1 MRRLNILMIGS
12 ANSFT
17 NRLIRQFNKEGH
29 RVSLLTGSSLT
40 SQKYPRVFERY
51 DFSYTSGVL
60 PEVFCSVSPDVTV
73 FAGAYDG
80 TFAWEDERNDAVSY
94 VTAVM
99 NILSAY
105 SETGKGR
112 LLYISSDAVFHEDD
126 ERLYSEEDEMSA
138 GNPHST
144 ALVQA
149 EDICRQYMADPGT
162 DIVIVRL
169 SGYYHLPK
177 EPENVDD
184 FVSEFCIDY
193 LKNGKVSV
201 PDSRLIMPMAGSD
214 AVFFISKLALAPTHR
229 FSVYHLAS
237 GERLTAAELKSM
249 IAEAAKQCGY
259 TIPTG
264 GRASAGAEEG
274 KGLSAWIRR
283 FLERRADR
291 GRDNEPNLKSKN
303 AFVHLRYPQ
312 AMLNADRFREEFGI
326 NRLTDFEKEL
336 KNIVSHIVRH
346 RKRFLRI
353 NDEDYS
359 LLGFLKREFIWLM
372 HIILPFVENLICFF
386 VFFMLHTYFYGSKYF
401 GRVDFFLIYV
411 LLFAILYG
419 QHQAVFSAFLAT
431 GGFLFAQF
439 RVSPDGS
446 ILLDFNTYVW
456 IAQLFILG
464 LSVGYLKDR
473 LSDQKA
479 VARYDYEHMTQQI
492 DDVREINESN
502 VRVKDALQT
511 QIINQNDSIGKI
523 YEITST
529 LDRYD
534 SEDVFFHA
542 MDVLRQIMGS
552 DDIALYM
559 VSNRAYARLFSATTE
574 LAGSLGNS
582 IRYRELGEL
591 YDEIKEGKPYINRGL
606 REGMPMMACA
616 IRENEEIR
624 TIIMIWKLPWEKMT
638 LGQASILTVTSMLIQ
653 NAVLR
658 AHRFLDIMHSERF
671 IENTRILRA
680 EAFASILKAYR
691 NAERQRLTRFTLL
704 RIITDADSGSMIDVG
719 NHAAAHLRQDDH
731 LGFGEDGDL
740 YILLPN
746 TSSKN
751 AEIVIN
757 RLRDCSVNTVAVDRI
772 NKGAES

>member
-169 SGYYHLPK
+169 SGYYHLTK

-312 AMLNADRFREEFGI
+312 AMLNA
-326 NRLTDFEKEL
+326 EL
-336 KNIVSHIVRH
+336 AMV
-346 RKRFLRI
+346 
-353 NDEDYS
+353 DQ
-359 LLGFLKREFIWLM
+359 LKRETEQETEKITATIAAEMRKDVASIAADAQLKVAEINLNAAKIQAEITRTRGEAEARAKFL
-372 HIILPFVENLICFF
+372 VENEKALGAKRRAD
-386 VFFMLHTYFYGSKYF
+386 VF
-401 GRVDFFLIYV
+401 
-411 LLFAILYG
+411 
-419 QHQAVFSAFLAT
+419 
-431 GGFLFAQF
+431 
-439 RVSPDGS
+439 
-446 ILLDFNTYVW
+446 
-456 IAQLFILG
+456 
-464 LSVGYLKDR
+464 
-473 LSDQKA
+473 
-479 VARYDYEHMTQQI
+479 
-492 DDVREINESN
+492 
-502 VRVKDALQT
+502 KDAGTLADLQFV
-511 QIINQNDSIGKI
+511 DSL
-523 YEITST
+523 SPN
-529 LDRYD
+529 L
-534 SEDVFFHA
+534 
-542 MDVLRQIMGS
+542 
-552 DDIALYM
+552 
-559 VSNRAYARLFSATTE
+559 
-574 LAGSLGNS
+574 S
-582 IRYRELGEL
+582 IRVLHSGEGTL
-591 YDEIKEGKPYINRGL
+591 WTDLKGSSLALPSASGK
-606 REGMPMMACA
+606 
-616 IRENEEIR
+616 
-624 TIIMIWKLPWEKMT
+624 K
-638 LGQASILTVTSMLIQ
+638 
-653 NAVLR
+653 
-658 AHRFLDIMHSERF
+658 
-671 IENTRILRA
+671 
-680 EAFASILKAYR
+680 
-691 NAERQRLTRFTLL
+691 
-704 RIITDADSGSMIDVG
+704 
-719 NHAAAHLRQDDH
+719 
-731 LGFGEDGDL
+731 
-740 YILLPN
+740 
-746 TSSKN
+746 
-751 AEIVIN
+751 
-757 RLRDCSVNTVAVDRI
+757 
-772 NKGAES
+772 